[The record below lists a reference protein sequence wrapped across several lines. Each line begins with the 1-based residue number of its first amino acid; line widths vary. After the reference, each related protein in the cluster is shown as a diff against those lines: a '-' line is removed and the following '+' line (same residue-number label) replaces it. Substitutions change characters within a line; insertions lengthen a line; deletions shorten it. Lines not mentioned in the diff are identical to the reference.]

1 MRVIL
6 ALPLLALAACAP
18 TAPTADL
25 ALQEPAA
32 TAAPEPA
39 LYPGETPA
47 MRERINRW
55 ADHYDVPRS
64 LVHRVVQRESDYRAG
79 ARNGPYWGLMQIL
92 PATARSMN
100 FSGAPSRLLD
110 PDVALKYSIRYL
122 RGAWMIAD
130 GDERAAVM
138 HYARGYW
145 HAAKR
150 RGMLTRSGIDGKLW
164 DRVDAGAPL
173 PPLDA
178 RGNALPVPPPC
189 DERTGIAL
197 ALGGPRCEA

>member
-1 MRVIL
+1 MRFL
-6 ALPLLALAACAP
+6 LPLTVLAFSACAP
-18 TAPTADL
+18 TL
-25 ALQEPAA
+25 E
-32 TAAPEPA
+32 AAPEAPPAAIQPA

-47 MRERINRW
+47 MRARINKW

-64 LVHRVVQRESDYRAG
+64 LVHRVVQRESDYRAN

-92 PATARSMN
+92 PATARSMG
-100 FSGAPSRLLD
+100 FSGEPSRLLD
-110 PDVALKYSIRYL
+110 PDVALKYSVRYL

-150 RGMLTRSGIDGKLW
+150 RGMLAKSGIDGTLW

-178 RGNALPVPPPC
+178 RGGVLPVAPPC
-189 DERTGIAL
+189 AERTGL
-197 ALGGPRCEA
+197 ALTLQGPRCGADA